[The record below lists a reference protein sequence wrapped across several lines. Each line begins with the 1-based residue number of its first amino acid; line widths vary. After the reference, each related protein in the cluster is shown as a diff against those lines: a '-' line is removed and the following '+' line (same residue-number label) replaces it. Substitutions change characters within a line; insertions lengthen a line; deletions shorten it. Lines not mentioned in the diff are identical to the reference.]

1 MTDVFSKMTA
11 TENLTGKGDPW
22 NLENG
27 ALEDWDWIIEAALAT
42 ASTSKNFIDLSTKT
56 DDKTA
61 GVNQENNGVNKEVN
75 TKNDRVAT
83 ITPGVIRHTSQPDIS
98 LAYYYCYRGVSKDH

>member
-27 ALEDWDWIIEAALAT
+27 ALEDWDWIFEAALAT
-42 ASTSKNFIDLSTKT
+42 ASTSKDFIDLSTKT

-61 GVNQENNGVNKEVN
+61 EINQENNGVNKEVN
-75 TKNDRVAT
+75 ANIERVAT